1 MTMDPRIRRTK
12 AAIIDAFLDLL
23 TLKNFN
29 DISVSDITKKAR
41 IARPTFYL
49 HYKTKQELL
58 GEYLDVIFETYL
70 EEIQPVLNQF
80 DQYALSIAL
89 FNQVKKNEPYLRSL
103 MSGDAAILIQDKLHQ
118 YIQEVFGMLLKT
130 QLGERS
136 KLVSKDLQKFII
148 AAVAGTAYALTE
160 EWLEEGM
167 LHDPEYMG
175 KLLFTISRPGILELL
190 QKGI

>member
-1 MTMDPRIRRTK
+1 MDPRIRRTK